1 MRYSYKQL
9 LTITS
14 VFFSTNLV
22 FSIEISK
29 NPLELEQQSYH
40 SIQSKVFA
48 SSKVAEDQIEAGSEF
63 DSLKNS
69 SKNFKQSYS
78 QGACIL
84 YSFLY
89 GVSQNQKLCRD
100 LENLLSKDEAGN
112 YYVKGIKIPKRQL
125 VNAAW
130 DRHPSKEHVLRA
142 IGEYVIKIMENEL
155 YIPHFENY
163 VLTNWEACDL
173 FFNKPIISIPYK
185 EWIRSGI
192 DKFQSDG
199 SIKIGDT
206 CYTGDFVVSWSR
218 SGHARSMYFS
228 DKKWQNYDNQI
239 GIPYAITSGVLRSY
253 NPDVDV
259 MLIGDIKTEK
269 LV

>member
-14 VFFSTNLV
+14 VFFSTNLI
-22 FSIEISK
+22 FSMEINK
-29 NPLELEQQSYH
+29 NPLELEKQSYNT
-40 SIQSKVFA
+40 IPSKVFVN
-48 SSKVAEDQIEAGSEF
+48 SKLSQNQIEAGSEF

-69 SKNFKQSYS
+69 SKNFKQSCS

-89 GVSQNQKLCRD
+89 GVSQNQKLCSD
-100 LENLLSKDEAGN
+100 LEDLLSKDGAGN
-112 YYVKGIKIPKRQL
+112 YYVNGIKIPKRQIA
-125 VNAAW
+125 NAAW
-130 DRHPSKEHVLRA
+130 DRHPSKEPVMRA

-163 VLTNWEACDL
+163 VLTNWEARDL
-173 FFNKPIISIPYK
+173 FFNKPIVSIPYR

-192 DKFQSDG
+192 DKFKSDG
-199 SIKIGDT
+199 SVKIGDT
-206 CYTGDFVVSWSR
+206 SYTGDFVVSWSR
-218 SGHARSMYFS
+218 SGHARSMYFA

-239 GIPYAITSGVLRSY
+239 GIPYAVTSGVLGSCS
-253 NPDVDV
+253 PDVDV